1 MSRALGKLLLP
12 RTASCD
18 ILLTQKFK
26 QKKGLRIMKVVTTEE
41 MRRIERE
48 ADAGGLPY
56 ATMMEN
62 AGRAVADSCPEPR
75 RRVGGERGEATDKRI
90 LVLIGPGNN
99 GGDGLVAGRYLHD
112 AGAYVTFYIWKRR
125 IEGDENFRLA
135 AERDIPTLWA
145 EEDDGFA
152 ALRRLMGE
160 SDVIIDAL
168 LGTGVSR
175 PIGGSLKAILT
186 VVEEELRRR
195 REAKRKEALFSPSL
209 PSFAASPSLPVLVA
223 VDVPTGLD
231 CDTGAIDPAAVPSDL
246 TVTFGFPKHGQFL
259 FPGAEYVGQLIVA
272 DIGIPPHLA
281 DDVQVELATP
291 EMIRDLLPSRPMSAH
306 KGTFG
311 KALVVAGSVN
321 YTGAAYLASAAATR
335 VGTGLVTLAL
345 AESIHP
351 ILASKISEVTF
362 LLLPQN
368 LGVLVP
374 DAMKV
379 LGERIQ
385 DYDALLLGPGLGHEK
400 ETVQFVQRLL
410 NVEPGKRGRIGFLAS
425 EEVAAGK
432 LSLPPLVIDADGLN
446 ALADT
451 PDWWEQLKGL
461 SVLTPHPGE
470 MSRLTGLTV
479 GDIEADRLGVV
490 RQMAEKWGQ
499 IVILKGAY
507 TVIANPEGRV
517 VINPFANPGLATAGS
532 GDVLAGA
539 IVGFLAQGLAP
550 FDAALVGA
558 YVHGLAGELVRK
570 ELGETGMVA
579 GDLLPTL
586 PKVIRLLR

>member
-1 MSRALGKLLLP
+1 
-12 RTASCD
+12 
-18 ILLTQKFK
+18 
-26 QKKGLRIMKVVTTEE
+26 MKVVTTEE

-48 ADAGGLPY
+48 ADAGGLSY

-62 AGRAVADSCPEPR
+62 AGRAVAESCPPFPPNF
-75 RRVGGERGEATDKRI
+75 GGERGGATDRRI

-125 IEGDENFRLA
+125 TEGDENFRLA

-152 ALRRLMGE
+152 TLRRLLGE
-160 SDVIIDAL
+160 SDVIVDAL
-168 LGTGVSR
+168 LGTGVARS
-175 PIGGSLKAILT
+175 IEGSLKEILA
-186 VVEEELRRR
+186 VVGEEIRRR
-195 REAKRKEALFSPSL
+195 REPKRKEALFSPSL
-209 PSFAASPSLPVLVA
+209 PSFAALPSLPVLVA
-223 VDVPTGLD
+223 VDVPTGLN
-231 CDTGAIDPAAVPSDL
+231 CDTGDIDPAAVPADL
-246 TVTFGFPKHGQFL
+246 TVTFGFPKRGQFL

-281 DDVQVELATP
+281 DDVQVELTTP
-291 EMIRDLLPSRPMSAH
+291 EMVRELLPPRPMKAH

-345 AESIHP
+345 AESIHS
-351 ILASKISEVTF
+351 ILASKLSEVTF

-374 DAMKV
+374 DAIKV

-400 ETVQFVQRLL
+400 ETVQFVQQLL
-410 NVEPGKRGRIGFLAS
+410 KVEPGKSGRIGFLAS
-425 EEVAAGK
+425 EEAAEGK

-451 PDWWEQLKGL
+451 PNWWEQLKGL
-461 SVLTPHPGE
+461 SILTPHPGE
-470 MSRLTGLTV
+470 MSRLTGITV
-479 GDIEADRLGVV
+479 REIEADRLEVA
-490 RQMAEKWGQ
+490 RQMAEKWRQ
-499 IVILKGAY
+499 VVILKGAY
-507 TVIANPEGRV
+507 TVIANPEGGV

-539 IVGFLAQGLAP
+539 IVGFLAQGLVP

-570 ELGETGMVA
+570 ELGGAGMVA
-579 GDLLPTL
+579 GDLLPML
-586 PKVIRLLR
+586 PKTIKLLREGG

>member
-1 MSRALGKLLLP
+1 
-12 RTASCD
+12 
-18 ILLTQKFK
+18 
-26 QKKGLRIMKVVTTEE
+26 MKVLTTEE

-48 ADAGGLPY
+48 TDAGGLSY

-62 AGRAVADSCPEPR
+62 AGRAVAEACPPK
-75 RRVGGERGEATDKRI
+75 VGGERGGVTDRQV
-90 LVLIGPGNN
+90 LVLVGPGNN

-112 AGAYVTFYIWKRR
+112 AGANVTFYIWKRR
-125 IEGDENFRLA
+125 IEGDENFRLVTA
-135 AERDIPTLWA
+135 RDISIFWA
-145 EEDDGFA
+145 EEDDDFA
-152 ALRRLMGE
+152 TLRRLLGE
-160 SDVIIDAL
+160 CDVIIDAL
-168 LGTGVSR
+168 LGTGVDR
-175 PIGGSLKAILT
+175 PIGGSLKEILA
-186 VVEEELRRR
+186 VVGEEIRKRKETR
-195 REAKRKEALFSPSL
+195 RKEALFSPSL
-209 PSFAASPSLPVLVA
+209 PSFTALPSFPVLVA

-231 CDTGAIDPAAVPSDL
+231 CDTGAIDPAAVPADL
-246 TVTFGFPKHGQFL
+246 TVTFGFPKRGQFL
-259 FPGAEYVGQLIVA
+259 FPGAEYVGRLIVA
-272 DIGIPPHLA
+272 DIGIPSHLA
-281 DDVQVELATP
+281 DDVQVEVATP
-291 EMIRDLLPSRPMSAH
+291 EMLRELLPSRPISAH

-351 ILASKISEVTF
+351 ILASKLSEVTF

-368 LGVLVP
+368 LGVLIP
-374 DAMKV
+374 DAIKV

-385 DYDALLLGPGLGHEK
+385 DYDALLLGPGLGREK
-400 ETVQFVQRLL
+400 ETVQFVQQLL
-410 NVEPGKRGRIGFLAS
+410 NVEPGKRGRIGFLGS
-425 EEVAAGK
+425 EEAEGEK

-451 PDWWEQLKGL
+451 PNWWEHLRGP
-461 SVLTPHPGE
+461 SILTPHPGE

-479 GDIEADRLGVV
+479 REIEADRLGVA

-499 IVILKGAY
+499 VVILKGAY
-507 TVIANPEGRV
+507 TVIADPEGGV

-539 IVGFLAQGLAP
+539 IVGFLAQGLAAD
-550 FDAALVGA
+550 DAALVGA

-570 ELGETGMVA
+570 ELGGAGMVA
-579 GDLLPTL
+579 GDLLPVL
-586 PKVIRLLR
+586 PKVIKLLCQGR

>member
-1 MSRALGKLLLP
+1 
-12 RTASCD
+12 
-18 ILLTQKFK
+18 
-26 QKKGLRIMKVVTTEE
+26 GLS
-41 MRRIERE
+41 
-48 ADAGGLPY
+48 Y

-62 AGRAVADSCPEPR
+62 AGRAVA
-75 RRVGGERGEATDKRI
+75 EACQRMGAADKRI
-90 LVLIGPGNN
+90 LVLVGPGNN

-112 AGAYVTFYIWKRR
+112 AGAYVTFYVWKRR
-125 IEGDENFRLA
+125 AEGDENLRLA

-145 EEDDGFA
+145 EEDDGLA
-152 ALRRLMGE
+152 TLRRLLVE

-175 PIGGSLKAILT
+175 PIGGSLKEILT
-186 VVEEELRRR
+186 VVGEAIRGRRGT
-195 REAKRKEALFSPSL
+195 KRKEEALFSPSL
-209 PSFAASPSLPVLVA
+209 PSFTALPSLPVLVA

-231 CDTGAIDPAAVPSDL
+231 CDTGAIDSAAVPADL
-246 TVTFGFPKHGQFL
+246 TVTFGFPKRGQFL
-259 FPGAEYVGQLIVA
+259 FPGADYVGQLIVV

-281 DDVQVELATP
+281 DDVQMELATP
-291 EMIRDLLPSRPMSAH
+291 EMVRDLLPPRPLGAH

-351 ILASKISEVTF
+351 ILASKLSEVTF
-362 LLLPQN
+362 LLLPQDM
-368 LGVLVP
+368 GVLIP
-374 DAMKV
+374 DAIKV
-379 LGERIQ
+379 LAERIQ

-400 ETVQFVQRLL
+400 ETVQFVQQLL
-410 NVEPGKRGRIGFLAS
+410 NVEPGTRGRIGFRTD
-425 EEVAAGK
+425 EEAKEGK
-432 LSLPPLVIDADGLN
+432 LSLPPLVVDADGLN

-451 PDWWEQLKGL
+451 PNWWEQLKGL
-461 SVLTPHPGE
+461 SILTPHPGE
-470 MSRLTGLTV
+470 MSRLTGLPV
-479 GDIEADRLGVV
+479 REIEADRLGVA
-490 RQMAEKWGQ
+490 RQMAEKWQ
-499 IVILKGAY
+499 QVIILKGAY
-507 TVIANPEGRV
+507 TVIADPEGRV

-570 ELGETGMVA
+570 ELGGAGMVA
-579 GDLLPTL
+579 GDLLPML
-586 PKVIRLLR
+586 PKVIKLLCQGE

>member
-1 MSRALGKLLLP
+1 
-12 RTASCD
+12 
-18 ILLTQKFK
+18 
-26 QKKGLRIMKVVTTEE
+26 MKVVTTEE

-48 ADAGGLPY
+48 ADTGGLSY
-56 ATMMEN
+56 AMMMEN
-62 AGRAVADSCPEPR
+62 AGRAIA
-75 RRVGGERGEATDKRI
+75 EACQRMGVTGKRI
-90 LVLIGPGNN
+90 LVLVGPGNN
-99 GGDGLVAGRYLHD
+99 GGDGLVAGRYLHE
-112 AGAYVTFYIWKRR
+112 AGVYVTFYIWKRR
-125 IEGDENFRLA
+125 IEDDENFLLA
-135 AERDIPTLWA
+135 AERDIPVSWAKGDDDFATLH
-145 EEDDGFA
+145 
-152 ALRRLMGE
+152 RLLGE
-160 SDVIIDAL
+160 SDVIVDAL
-168 LGTGVSR
+168 LGTGASR

-186 VVEEELRRR
+186 VVEEEIKKR

-209 PSFAASPSLPVLVA
+209 PAFTARPSSPVLVA

-231 CDTGAIDPAAVPSDL
+231 CDTGAIDPAAVPADL
-246 TVTFGFPKHGQFL
+246 TVTFGFPKRGQFL

-281 DDVQVELATP
+281 DDAQVELATP
-291 EMIRDLLPSRPMSAH
+291 EMVRALLPLRPMSAH

-351 ILASKISEVTF
+351 ILASKLNEVTF
-362 LLLPQN
+362 LLLPQT

-374 DAMKV
+374 DAIKV

-385 DYDALLLGPGLGHEK
+385 DYDALLLGPGLGREK
-400 ETVQFVQRLL
+400 ETVQFVQQLL
-410 NVEPGKRGRIGFLAS
+410 GVEPGQRGRIGFLTS
-425 EEVAAGK
+425 EEVKEGK
-432 LSLPPLVIDADGLN
+432 LPLPPLVIDADGLN

-451 PDWWEQLKGL
+451 PDWWEQLKGP
-461 SVLTPHPGE
+461 SILTPHPGE
-470 MSRLTGLTV
+470 MSRLTGITV
-479 GDIEADRLGVV
+479 REIEADRLGVTH
-490 RQMAEKWGQ
+490 RMAKKWGQ
-499 IVILKGAY
+499 VVILKGAY
-507 TVIANPEGRV
+507 TVIANPGGRV

-550 FDAALVGA
+550 FDAALAGV

-570 ELGETGMVA
+570 ELGGAGIVA
-579 GDLLPTL
+579 GDLLPVL
-586 PKVIRLLR
+586 PRVIKLLCQGE

>member
-1 MSRALGKLLLP
+1 
-12 RTASCD
+12 
-18 ILLTQKFK
+18 
-26 QKKGLRIMKVVTTEE
+26 MKVVTTEE
-41 MRRIERE
+41 MRRVERE
-48 ADAGGLPY
+48 ADAGGLTY

-62 AGRAVADSCPEPR
+62 AGRAVAESCQR
-75 RRVGGERGEATDKRI
+75 IGVTDKRI
-90 LVLIGPGNN
+90 LVLVGPGNN

-112 AGAYVTFYIWKRR
+112 AGVYVTFYIWKRR
-125 IEGDENFRLA
+125 TEGDENFRLA

-145 EEDDGFA
+145 EEDDGLA
-152 ALRRLMGE
+152 TLRRVLGE
-160 SDVIIDAL
+160 SDVIIDSL
-168 LGTGVSR
+168 LGTGVAR
-175 PIGGSLKAILT
+175 PIEGSLKKILI
-186 VVEEELRRR
+186 VVGEEIRRR
-195 REAKRKEALFSPSL
+195 RETKRKEPLFSPSL
-209 PSFAASPSLPVLVA
+209 PSFAALPSLPVLLA

-231 CDTGAIDPAAVPSDL
+231 CDTGAIDPATVPADL
-246 TVTFGFPKHGQFL
+246 TVTFGFPKRGQFL
-259 FPGAEYVGQLIVA
+259 FPGAEYVGRLIVA

-291 EMIRDLLPSRPMSAH
+291 EMIRDLLPPRPLGAH

-351 ILASKISEVTF
+351 ILASKLSEVTF
-362 LLLPQN
+362 LLLSQS

-374 DAMKV
+374 DAIKV

-385 DYDALLLGPGLGHEK
+385 DYDALLLGPGLGREK
-400 ETVQFVQRLL
+400 ETVQFVQQLL

-425 EEVAAGK
+425 EEIKVGK
-432 LSLPPLVIDADGLN
+432 LPLPPLVIDADGLN

-451 PDWWEQLKGL
+451 PHWWEQLKEP
-461 SVLTPHPGE
+461 SILTPHPGE

-479 GDIEADRLGVV
+479 REIEADRLGVA
-490 RQMAEKWGQ
+490 RQMAEKWQQ
-499 IVILKGAY
+499 IVVLKGAY
-507 TVIANPEGRV
+507 TAIADPEGRV

-550 FDAALVGA
+550 FDAALVGT

-570 ELGETGMVA
+570 ELGGTGMVA
-579 GDLLPTL
+579 GDLLPVL
-586 PKVIRLLR
+586 PKTIKFLSSGRMERELSGWETT

>member
-1 MSRALGKLLLP
+1 
-12 RTASCD
+12 
-18 ILLTQKFK
+18 
-26 QKKGLRIMKVVTTEE
+26 MKVVTTEE

-48 ADAGGLPY
+48 TDASGLSY

-62 AGRAVADSCPEPR
+62 AGRAVA
-75 RRVGGERGEATDKRI
+75 EACQRMGVTDKRI
-90 LVLIGPGNN
+90 LVLVGPGNN

-112 AGAYVTFYIWKRR
+112 ADDYVTFYIWKRGA
-125 IEGDENFRLA
+125 EGDDNFRLA
-135 AERDIPTLWA
+135 AERDIPTHWA
-145 EEDDGFA
+145 EEDDGLA
-152 ALRRLMGE
+152 TLRRLLDE

-168 LGTGVSR
+168 LGTGVAR
-175 PIGGSLKAILT
+175 PIEGSLKEILT
-186 VVEEELRRR
+186 VIGEEIRRR
-195 REAKRKEALFSPSL
+195 RETKRKEALFSPSL
-209 PSFAASPSLPVLVA
+209 PSFTTLPSFPVLVA

-231 CDTGAIDPAAVPSDL
+231 CDTGAIDPAAVPADL
-246 TVTFGFPKHGQFL
+246 TVTFGFPKRGQFL

-272 DIGIPPHLA
+272 DIEIPSHLA

-291 EMIRDLLPSRPMSAH
+291 EMVRDLLPPRPLGAH

-351 ILASKISEVTF
+351 ILASKLSEVTF
-362 LLLPQN
+362 LLLPQT

-374 DAMKV
+374 DAIKV
-379 LGERIQ
+379 LGKRIQ
-385 DYDALLLGPGLGHEK
+385 DYDALLLGPGLGREK
-400 ETVQFVQRLL
+400 ETMQFVQQLL

-425 EEVAAGK
+425 EEVKVGE

-446 ALADT
+446 TLADT
-451 PDWWEQLKGL
+451 PNWWEHLKGPGI
-461 SVLTPHPGE
+461 LTPHPGE
-470 MSRLTGLTV
+470 MSQLAGLTV
-479 GDIEADRLGVV
+479 REIEADRLGVA
-490 RQMAEKWGQ
+490 RQMAEKWRQ
-499 IVILKGAY
+499 VIILKGAY
-507 TVIANPEGRV
+507 TVIADPEGRV

-539 IVGFLAQGLAP
+539 IVGFLAQGLAAD
-550 FDAALVGA
+550 DAALVGA

-570 ELGETGMVA
+570 EMGGAGMVA
-579 GDLLPTL
+579 GDLLPVL
-586 PKVIRLLR
+586 PKVIKLLSSGQVEETASII

>member
-1 MSRALGKLLLP
+1 
-12 RTASCD
+12 
-18 ILLTQKFK
+18 
-26 QKKGLRIMKVVTTEE
+26 MKVVTTEE
-41 MRRIERE
+41 MRCIEKE
-48 ADAGGLPY
+48 TDAGGLSY
-56 ATMMEN
+56 DTMMEN
-62 AGRAVADSCPEPR
+62 AGRAVA
-75 RRVGGERGEATDKRI
+75 EACQRMGVADKRI
-90 LVLIGPGNN
+90 LVLVGPGNN

-112 AGAYVTFYIWKRR
+112 AGVHVTFYIWKRR
-125 IEGDENFRLA
+125 SEDDENFRLA
-135 AERDIPTLWA
+135 TERDIPTLWA
-145 EEDDGFA
+145 EGDDGFA
-152 ALRRLMGE
+152 TVRRLLCE

-168 LGTGVSR
+168 LGTGVTLPLR
-175 PIGGSLKAILT
+175 GSLREILT
-186 VVEEELRRR
+186 VVSEEIRRR
-195 REAKRKEALFSPSL
+195 RETKRKEALFSPSL
-209 PSFAASPSLPVLVA
+209 PPFVALPSFPILVA

-231 CDTGAIDPAAVPSDL
+231 CDTGAIDPAAVPADL
-246 TVTFGFPKHGQFL
+246 TVTFGFPKRGQFL

-272 DIGIPPHLA
+272 DIEIPPHLA
-281 DDVQVELATP
+281 DDVQVDLATP
-291 EMIRDLLPSRPMSAH
+291 EMVRELLPPRPLGAH

-351 ILASKISEVTF
+351 ILASKLSEVTF
-362 LLLPQN
+362 LLLPQT

-374 DAMKV
+374 DAIKV
-379 LGERIQ
+379 LGEAIQ

-400 ETVQFVQRLL
+400 ETVQFVQQLL
-410 NVEPGKRGRIGFLAS
+410 NVEPGKRGRIGFLTS
-425 EEVAAGK
+425 EEAKMGE

-451 PDWWEQLKGL
+451 PNWWEQLKGL
-461 SVLTPHPGE
+461 SILTPHPGE

-479 GDIEADRLGVV
+479 REIEADRLEVAQ
-490 RQMAEKWGQ
+490 QMAEKWRQ
-499 IVILKGAY
+499 VVILKGAY
-507 TVIANPEGRV
+507 TVIADPDGRV

-570 ELGETGMVA
+570 ELGGAGMVA
-579 GDLLPTL
+579 GDLLPVL
-586 PKVIRLLR
+586 PRVIKVLSSG

>member
-1 MSRALGKLLLP
+1 M
-12 RTASCD
+12 
-18 ILLTQKFK
+18 
-26 QKKGLRIMKVVTTEE
+26 TTEE

-48 ADAGGLPY
+48 TDAAGVSY

-62 AGRAVADSCPEPR
+62 AGRAVAESCPPFIPPHACPEQG
-75 RRVGGERGEATDKRI
+75 RRVGGERGGVTERRI
-90 LVLIGPGNN
+90 LVLVGPGNN

-112 AGAYVTFYIWKRR
+112 AGSYVTFYIWKRR
-125 IEGDENFRLA
+125 IEDDENYRLA
-135 AERDIPTLWA
+135 TERDIPVFWA
-145 EEDDGFA
+145 EEDNDFA
-152 ALRRLMGE
+152 RLRRLLDE
-160 SDVIIDAL
+160 SDVIIDSL
-168 LGTGVSR
+168 LGTGVTLPLR
-175 PIGGSLKAILT
+175 GSLREILT
-186 VVEEELRRR
+186 VVGEVQDARGKRQEAEERG
-195 REAKRKEALFSPSL
+195 ALFSPSH
-209 PSFAASPSLPVLVA
+209 PSFAAPSSFPFIVA

-231 CDTGAIDPAAVPSDL
+231 CDTGAIDTAAVPADL
-246 TVTFGFPKHGQFL
+246 TVTFGFPKRGQFL

-281 DDVQVELATP
+281 DDIQVELVTP
-291 EMIRDLLPSRPMSAH
+291 EMVRALLPPRPISAH

-351 ILASKISEVTF
+351 ILASKLSEVTF
-362 LLLPQN
+362 LLLPQDM
-368 LGVLVP
+368 GVLIP
-374 DAMKV
+374 DAIKV
-379 LGERIQ
+379 LAERIE
-385 DYDALLLGPGLGHEK
+385 DYDALLLGPGLGREK
-400 ETVQFVQRLL
+400 ETVQFVQQLL
-410 NVEPGKRGRIGFLAS
+410 SVEPGKRARIGFLAS
-425 EEVAAGK
+425 EEAEEGK

-451 PDWWEQLKGL
+451 PNWWEQLKGP
-461 SVLTPHPGE
+461 SILTPHPGE
-470 MSRLTGLTV
+470 MSRLTGLKISE
-479 GDIEADRLGVV
+479 IEPDRLGVA

-499 IVILKGAY
+499 VVILKGAY
-507 TVIANPEGRV
+507 TVIADPEGRV

-550 FDAALVGA
+550 FDAAVAGA

-570 ELGETGMVA
+570 ELGGAGMVA
-579 GDLLPTL
+579 GDLLPML
-586 PKVIRLLR
+586 PRVIKLLRQGA